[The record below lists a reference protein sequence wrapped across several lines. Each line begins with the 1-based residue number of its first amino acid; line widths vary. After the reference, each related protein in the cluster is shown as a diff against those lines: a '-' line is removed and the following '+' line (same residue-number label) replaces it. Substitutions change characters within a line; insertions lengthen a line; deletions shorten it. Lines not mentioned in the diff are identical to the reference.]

1 MASVLFGTKGP
12 DRPHLIAGTGGL
24 AGEVADLRDDL
35 EETFVAL
42 EAVYPRDDGY
52 IGNAE
57 LVMSAQPVAGNT
69 IGIGADTYEFDG
81 VGANI
86 NVTIAGSAAL
96 TRAALITAINT
107 LGTEAVFA
115 DENGNNVRIQFADA
129 AGGTPIVGTPTSM
142 VLTEV
147 ITDAADVWN
156 QANLNATGGPA
167 VTKHASG
174 TITVTAENL
183 ATLVEL
189 PMSFTPVGVL
199 WLAFA
204 SGGIP
209 KATTATVVID
219 GDSLKFD
226 FDAGGTP
233 LVATDYVQWLARG

>member
-1 MASVLFGTKGP
+1 MGSTLFSGKGP
-12 DRPHLIAGTGGL
+12 DIPHLNK
-24 AGEVADLRDDL
+24 GEVADLRSDL

-42 EAVYPRDDGY
+42 EAAYPRDDGH

-57 LVMSAQPVAGNT
+57 LVMSAQPVATNT

-86 NVTIAGSAAL
+86 NVVIGADAGE
-96 TRAALITAINT
+96 TRDNLIEAINT
-107 LGTEAVFA
+107 SGTELVFA
-115 DENGNNVRIQFADA
+115 DENGNNVRIQNADA
-129 AGGTPIVGTPTSM
+129 VGGTPVVGTPPSV
-142 VLTEV
+142 VLTEA

-167 VTKHASG
+167 TTKHASG
-174 TITVTAENL
+174 TIVVTAENL

-199 WLAFA
+199 WQAFDA
-204 SGGIP
+204 SDVP

-219 GDSLKFD
+219 GDSLKFN